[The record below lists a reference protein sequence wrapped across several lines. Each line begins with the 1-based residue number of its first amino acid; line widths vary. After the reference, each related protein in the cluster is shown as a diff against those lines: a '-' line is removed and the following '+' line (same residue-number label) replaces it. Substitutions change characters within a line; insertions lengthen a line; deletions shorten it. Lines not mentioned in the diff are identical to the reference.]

1 MTGLVNYGSPDEG
14 ATGIPS
20 ATTTGTGAAYV
31 ATVEG
36 VEALTNGLMII
47 ITPHVVSTSTTP
59 TLNVNSLGAK
69 GIRRQQSTTT
79 AGTTA
84 GPSASWLTANKPLL
98 LQYNG
103 TYWVVLGKEQP
114 VLSDASGTLPMSKG
128 GTGATT
134 AAAAIHA
141 LINGLTALTATD
153 LADGDTIALDDASG
167 ATGKKVTMAN
177 LVAYLSG
184 LMGGA
189 RIQTGSYVG
198 TGTYGSSN
206 PCSLTFDFSPQ
217 ILWVSSIRYIEGY
230 YSSDLSGK
238 VPLSKS
244 FICFRG
250 CNQIDHNYYMNG
262 GYSMSINLVWGNK
275 SVAYYSQD
283 ASKQYNTGNTT
294 YYYCAIG

>member
-206 PCSLTFDFSPQ
+206 PCSLTFDFVPQ
-217 ILWVSSIRYIEGY
+217 LVIIWGQEAA
-230 YSSDLSGK
+230 
-238 VPLSKS
+238 
-244 FICFRG
+244 
-250 CNQIDHNYYMNG
+250 
-262 GYSMSINLVWGNK
+262 GYSTTVKVELMENLYYVQHYNNSSFGTTVGAGKNTNVGYILQWNKTIKFYAGNQSNEYQPNK
-275 SVAYYSQD
+275 SNIT
-283 ASKQYNTGNTT
+283 YNYIAFG
-294 YYYCAIG
+294 